1 MNLEVLRLTDYG
13 IVIVSHQKDIAK
25 GIVALI
31 REVAKD
37 VAITYV
43 GGTEDGG
50 IGTSFEQVSAAISQN
65 PKNKLLAF
73 FDLGSAKMNLEIA
86 IEMSDKQV
94 ELMLVPILEGSYTA
108 AALLQVNA
116 AIDMIKSE
124 LSEMT
129 LNK

>member
-1 MNLEVLRLTDYG
+1 MTDYG

-50 IGTSFEQVSAAISQN
+50 IGTSFEQVAAAISQN

-86 IEMSDKQV
+86 IETSDKHV
-94 ELMLVPILEGSYTA
+94 EMILVPILEGSYTA
-108 AALLQVNA
+108 AALLQANA

-124 LSEMT
+124 LSEIT

>member
-1 MNLEVLRLTDYG
+1 MTDYG

-50 IGTSFEQVSAAISQN
+50 IGTSFEQVAAAISQN

-73 FDLGSAKMNLEIA
+73 FDLGSAQMNLEIA
-86 IEMSDKQV
+86 IETSDKQV
-94 ELMLVPILEGSYTA
+94 EMMLVPILEGSYTA
-108 AALLQVNA
+108 AALLQANA

-124 LSEMT
+124 LSEIT

>member
-1 MNLEVLRLTDYG
+1 MTDYG
-13 IVIVSHQKDIAK
+13 IVIVSHQKDVAK

-50 IGTSFEQVSAAISQN
+50 IGTSFEQVAAAISQN
-65 PKNKLLAF
+65 PKDKLLAF

-108 AALLQVNA
+108 AALLQANA

>member
-50 IGTSFEQVSAAISQN
+50 IGTSFEQVAPAISQN
-65 PKNKLLAF
+65 PKNNLLAF
-73 FDLGSAKMNLEIA
+73 FDRGSAKMNLEIA
-86 IEMSDKQV
+86 IETSDKQV
-94 ELMLVPILEGSYTA
+94 EMMLVPILEGSYTA
-108 AALLQVNA
+108 AALLQANA

>member
-1 MNLEVLRLTDYG
+1 MTDYG
-13 IVIVSHQKDIAK
+13 IIIVSHQKDIAK

-50 IGTSFEQVSAAISQN
+50 IGTSFEQVAAAISQN
-65 PKNKLLAF
+65 PQNKLLAF

-86 IEMSDKQV
+86 IETSDKQV
-94 ELMLVPILEGSYTA
+94 EMMLVPILEGSYTA
-108 AALLQVNA
+108 AALLQANA

>member
-1 MNLEVLRLTDYG
+1 MTDYG

-108 AALLQVNA
+108 AALLQANA

>member
-1 MNLEVLRLTDYG
+1 MTDYG

-37 VAITYV
+37 VGITYV

-50 IGTSFEQVSAAISQN
+50 IGTSFEQVAAAISQN

-86 IEMSDKQV
+86 IETSDKQV

-108 AALLQVNA
+108 AALLQANA
-116 AIDMIKSE
+116 AIDIIKSE